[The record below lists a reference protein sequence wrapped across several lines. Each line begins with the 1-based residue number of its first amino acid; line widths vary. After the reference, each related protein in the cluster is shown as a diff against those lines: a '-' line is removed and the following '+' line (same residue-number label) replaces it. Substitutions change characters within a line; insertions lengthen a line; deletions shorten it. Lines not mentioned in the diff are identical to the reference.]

1 LVVEEVVKRS
11 FTLTLNKGAGREG
24 NNLKRNK
31 MKFKKTSRMYN
42 RKVTKNTIRGLEWYL
57 RRGAKE
63 FHKHITRR

>member
-1 LVVEEVVKRS
+1 
-11 FTLTLNKGAGREG
+11 
-24 NNLKRNK
+24 